1 MTMLIVHGYGPA
13 WGTVDLSP
21 FVVKLHTWLRLAGLP
36 YRFEVGDLRKMPA
49 GKLPALTLEDGRLL
63 GDSHFI
69 IQHLGAQHGDPLRE
83 ADWPTTQRAQ
93 ARAFRALLETDL
105 YFAGVHQRWATD
117 EGFALLA
124 PELRRYLGGM
134 GVPGLL
140 QSFVAGRVRQQVIR
154 QLKAQGTGRRPP
166 AHIHALACEGM
177 AALGEFLGDKPW
189 MLGERPSALDATAFA
204 FLHTQLRA
212 PFASP
217 MQAEVAGRVNLVAYE
232 RRVRAHCWP
241 ESHD

>member
-1 MTMLIVHGYGPA
+1 MLIVHGYSPA

-21 FVVKLHTWLRLAGLP
+21 FVVKLHTWLRLAELP
-36 YRFEVGDLRKMPA
+36 YQFEVGNLRKMPA

-69 IQHLGAQHGDPLRE
+69 IQHLSAQHGDPLRE
-83 ADWPTTQRAQ
+83 ADWPAALRAQ
-93 ARAFRALLETDL
+93 ARAFRALLETDV
-105 YFAGVHQRWATD
+105 YFAGVYQRWATE

-124 PELRRYLGGM
+124 PELRRYLGSM

-140 QSFVAGRVRQQVIR
+140 QGFVAGKVRQKVID
-154 QLKAQGTGRRPP
+154 QLKAQGTGRRPQ

-177 AALGEFLGDKPW
+177 AALGDFLADKPW
-189 MLGERPSALDATAFA
+189 MLGERPSYLDATAFA

-217 MQAEVAGRVNLVAYE
+217 VQAEVAGRANLVAYE
-232 RRVRAHCWP
+232 RRIRERFWP
-241 ESHD
+241 ELKG